1 MIFITVL
8 KIVDGIRDSVSV
20 ADLAGGKDK
29 KKGKLFKNRK

>member
-29 KKGKLFKNRK
+29 KGKIV